1 MATTKKQAA
10 AKPARRKP
18 AQAAEEAPR
27 PVEFIAVQ
35 QRRERVRSALRKF
48 H

>member
-1 MATTKKQAA
+1 MATTKKQSAA
-10 AKPARRKP
+10 RPDRRKP
-18 AQAAEEAPR
+18 AEAAEEAPR
-27 PVEFIAVQ
+27 PVDFIAVQ